1 MLIRRY
7 QLALVSLMSVVLIT
21 TTFVSCSAPLIN
33 QNLKVVSSCTAV
45 DESNNLTL
53 NGLSYWHHI
62 SRYPNEFSRLRFF
75 NPETENEKY
84 KLLPV
89 SPSKFNK
96 KTCINQDIILVKKV
110 IHNKRQHANG
120 IEMDLSDLQLTY
132 GNLDSFKM
140 RFQIDRPLSFTPQ
153 VSSLTSILKRQL
165 PSQTRVNQILVDKL
179 LNQNMTLKLVFYGH
193 NHSDHKTM
201 TVNGK
206 KLVELLPNLPD
217 GASHTDGFSHAD
229 GSWLELELTNT
240 DLNTYWEKDWQRA
253 AVPLVDI
260 VDQPIL
266 GFILM
271 AETPSGK
278 TLESLAKNMDSNG
291 IDIKDVDELFIET
304 YIKLGSISINIK

>member
-1 MLIRRY
+1 VLIRRY
-7 QLALVSLMSVVLIT
+7 HLALVSLMSVVLIT

-33 QNLKVVSSCTAV
+33 QNLKVVSSCTAE
-45 DESNNLTL
+45 DQSNNLTL

-84 KLLPV
+84 KFLPV
-89 SPSKFNK
+89 SPRKSNK

-120 IEMDLSDLQLTY
+120 IEMDLSDLQFTF
-132 GNLDSFKM
+132 GNLDSFRM

-165 PSQTRVNQILVDKL
+165 PSQTRVDQILVDKL

-217 GASHTDGFSHAD
+217 GA
-229 GSWLELELTNT
+229 WLELELTNT
-240 DLNTYWEKDWQRA
+240 DLNTYWEKDWQGT
-253 AVPLVDI
+253 AVPLSDI
-260 VDQPIL
+260 IDQPIL

-278 TLESLAKNMDSNG
+278 TFESLAKNMDSNG

-304 YIKLGSISINIK
+304 YIRLGSISINKK

>member
-33 QNLKVVSSCTAV
+33 QNLKVVSSCTAE
-45 DESNNLTL
+45 DQSNNLTL

-217 GASHTDGFSHAD
+217 GA
-229 GSWLELELTNT
+229 WLELELTNT
-240 DLNTYWEKDWQRA
+240 DLNTYWEKDWQGT
-253 AVPLVDI
+253 AVPLSDI
-260 VDQPIL
+260 IDQPIL

-278 TLESLAKNMDSNG
+278 TFESLAKNMDSNG

-304 YIKLGSISINIK
+304 YIRLGSISINKKQRK

>member
-7 QLALVSLMSVVLIT
+7 QLALVSLMSLVLIT
-21 TTFVSCSAPLIN
+21 TTFVSFSAPLIS
-33 QNLKVVSSCTAV
+33 QNLKVVSSCSAE

-89 SPSKFNK
+89 SRSKSNK

-120 IEMDLSDLQLTY
+120 IELDLSDLQLTF

-165 PSQTRVNQILVDKL
+165 PSQTRVDQILVDKL

-217 GASHTDGFSHAD
+217 GA
-229 GSWLELELTNT
+229 WLELELTNT
-240 DLNTYWEKDWQRA
+240 DLNTYWEKDWQGT
-253 AVPLVDI
+253 AVPLSDI
-260 VDQPIL
+260 IDQPIL

-278 TLESLAKNMDSNG
+278 TFESLAKNMDSNG

>member
-33 QNLKVVSSCTAV
+33 QNLKVVSSCTAE
-45 DESNNLTL
+45 DQSNNLTL

-84 KLLPV
+84 TLLPV

-153 VSSLTSILKRQL
+153 VSSLTSILQRQL
-165 PSQTRVNQILVDKL
+165 PSQTRVDQILVDKL

-217 GASHTDGFSHAD
+217 GA
-229 GSWLELELTNT
+229 WLELELTNT
-240 DLNTYWEKDWQRA
+240 DLNTYWEKDWQGTA
-253 AVPLVDI
+253 APLADI
-260 VDQPIL
+260 IDQPIL

-304 YIKLGSISINIK
+304 YIRLGSISINKK

>member
-33 QNLKVVSSCTAV
+33 QNLKVVSSCTAE
-45 DESNNLTL
+45 DQSNNLTL

-140 RFQIDRPLSFTPQ
+140 RFQIDRPLSFTPH

-217 GASHTDGFSHAD
+217 GA
-229 GSWLELELTNT
+229 WLELELTNT
-240 DLNTYWEKDWQRA
+240 DLNTYWEKDWQGT
-253 AVPLVDI
+253 AVPLSDI
-260 VDQPIL
+260 IDQPIL

-278 TLESLAKNMDSNG
+278 TFESLAKNMDSNG

-304 YIKLGSISINIK
+304 YIRLGSISINKK